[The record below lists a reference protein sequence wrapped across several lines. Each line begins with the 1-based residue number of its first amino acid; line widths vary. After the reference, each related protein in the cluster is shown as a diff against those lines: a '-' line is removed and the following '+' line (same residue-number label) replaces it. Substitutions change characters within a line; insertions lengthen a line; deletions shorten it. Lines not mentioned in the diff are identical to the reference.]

1 MTPAR
6 EKLLRLVL
14 AMPEAGVETI
24 AKSILWICPGL
35 ANSQLPSFVRKK
47 VELLEELR
55 AVATD
60 PALLSQVTR
69 ELALLKQ
76 QPVEPRPPRDNVVS
90 LFVTE
95 GARP

>member
-1 MTPAR
+1 MTPTR
-6 EKLLRLVL
+6 EKLLRLAL
-14 AMPEAGVETI
+14 AMPEPGVETI
-24 AKSILWICPGL
+24 TKSILWICPGL
-35 ANSQLPSFVRKK
+35 ANPNLPAFVRKK

-55 AVATD
+55 AVATG

-76 QPVEPRPPRDNVVS
+76 QPVEPRPPRDNVVP